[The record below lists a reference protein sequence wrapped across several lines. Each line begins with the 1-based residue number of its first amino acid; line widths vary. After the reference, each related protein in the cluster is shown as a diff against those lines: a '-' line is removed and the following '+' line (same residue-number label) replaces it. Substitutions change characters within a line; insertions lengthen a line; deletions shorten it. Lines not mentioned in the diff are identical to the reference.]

1 MTKTQDQ
8 TRADDPFETWRQLYD
23 ANERAWTEALEQ
35 TMSSPEFE
43 ESSGKMLETMLAAQK
58 SVRDNMR
65 TYLETM
71 NVPTREDIARLG
83 ELVVGLEEKI
93 DQVVDRLD
101 TIEDAIRAVPAGAT
115 GPAGPRGS
123 AGPTGTVGRSGPA
136 GRTGPAGRAGKIGRA
151 GPAGRRGPAGPAGR
165 VTTAKRPTA
174 TKPPVSAK
182 AATPVTA
189 AKPVTATKPAALAK
203 PVGPTAVAKDIK
215 RTEGV

>member
-115 GPAGPRGS
+115 GPAGPRGA
-123 AGPTGTVGRSGPA
+123 AGPAGPAGRTGAA
-136 GRTGPAGRAGKIGRA
+136 GRTGPAGRAGKVGRA

-165 VTTAKRPTA
+165 SSHGEACHLRPS
-174 TKPPVSAK
+174 PPRRRRPPS
-182 AATPVTA
+182 
-189 AKPVTATKPAALAK
+189 
-203 PVGPTAVAKDIK
+203 
-215 RTEGV
+215 R

>member
-101 TIEDAIRAVPAGAT
+101 TMEAAIRAVPAGAT
-115 GPAGPRGS
+115 GPAGPKGA
-123 AGPTGTVGRSGPA
+123 AGPAGPAGRTGAA
-136 GRTGPAGRAGKIGRA
+136 GRTGPAGRAGKIG
-151 GPAGRRGPAGPAGR
+151 PAGRRGPAGPAGR
-165 VTTAKRPTA
+165 STPTKRAP
-174 TKPPVSAK
+174 S
-182 AATPVTA
+182 
-189 AKPVTATKPAALAK
+189 TKPAATAGPTATAKRVAPPKTEK
-203 PVGPTAVAKDIK
+203 PVTSAAVAKDVK
-215 RTEGV
+215 RATSA

>member
-1 MTKTQDQ
+1 MTTEDAD
-8 TRADDPFETWRQLYD
+8 RASDPYETWRQLYD

-58 SVRDNMR
+58 SVRDSMR

-115 GPAGPRGS
+115 GPAGPKGS
-123 AGPTGTVGRSGPA
+123 AGRTGPV
-136 GRTGPAGRAGKIGRA
+136 GRTGPAGRPGPAGKVGRA

-174 TKPPVSAK
+174 TRPPVSAK
-182 AATPVTA
+182 AATPVTP
-189 AKPVTATKPAALAK
+189 AKPVRATKPAASDK
-203 PVGPTAVAKDIK
+203 PAGPTAVAKDIK

>member
-1 MTKTQDQ
+1 MTKTQEQ

-101 TIEDAIRAVPAGAT
+101 TVEDAIRSVPAGAT
-115 GPAGPRGS
+115 GPAGPRGP
-123 AGPTGTVGRSGPA
+123 AGPVGRTGPA
-136 GRTGPAGRAGKIGRA
+136 GKTGPAGRAGTTGRA
-151 GPAGRRGPAGPAGR
+151 GKAGRRGPAGPAGR
-165 VTTAKRPTA
+165 SSTAQRPTSTIPA
-174 TKPPVSAK
+174 ASLK
-182 AATPVTA
+182 AAASATA
-189 AKPVTATKPAALAK
+189 AKPVASVKSVKRAK
-203 PVGPTAVAKDIK
+203 PVAAAK
-215 RTEGV
+215 RPESA

>member
-8 TRADDPFETWRQLYD
+8 TEAGDPYETWRQLYD
-23 ANERAWTEALEQ
+23 ANERAWTAALEE
-35 TMSSPEFE
+35 TMSSPEYE
-43 ESSGKMLETMLAAQK
+43 ESSGKMLEAMLAAQK

-101 TIEDAIRAVPAGAT
+101 TIETAIGALPAGAT
-115 GPAGPRGS
+115 GPAGPRGA
-123 AGPTGTVGRSGPA
+123 AGPAGPVGRSGPA

-151 GPAGRRGPAGPAGR
+151 GPTGRRGPAGPAGR

-174 TKPPVSAK
+174 TKP
-182 AATPVTA
+182 AAMAGPAVTA
-189 AKPVTATKPAALAK
+189 TRATSTKAEKPVTSAAVTKDVKPAKSA
-203 PVGPTAVAKDIK
+203 
-215 RTEGV
+215 